1 MKKLLPVLL
10 IIALTLAL
18 FGCANNAATDS
29 SNNTMANDSDKVADG
44 NGETVVAYSFGPMT
58 GGAAWGQFEKGFND
72 ACEELGWEGHYLAP
86 TADNNMTELI
96 NLQETAITNGADVMI
111 PLVVDVDAMSD
122 MLDSAVEKG
131 IAMVA
136 VYQSAPQIPGVI
148 GTDAVN
154 LGYNIAEALAQCME
168 GKEIHV
174 VTMQTTLST
183 SVQNLQVDAFE
194 ERLLELCPDA
204 VIVRREECNSSAQT
218 AQDKLAAVCI
228 ANPETNAL
236 VSFDSYA
243 GLVLPSLIS
252 GTAIFLMRQYFLT
265 LPKDYKEAA
274 TLDGCGD
281 MGFLFHIA
289 VPLSIPTI
297 SSLAVYL
304 FVQIYNQFFWP
315 LLVTNTDEMRTIQIG
330 ISFLVAADV
339 INYGHILAGAVIA
352 IIPSGL
358 IYIFGQDYI
367 IKGMTAGGLKG

>member
-1 MKKLLPVLL
+1 MKKLLSVLL

-18 FGCANNAATDS
+18 FGCANNAATDR

-243 GLVLPSLIS
+243 GLGAASYVEAEGIQDDFCVIGIDDAKEILLAIKHGTMDATVAQMWYKMGYESVKLAEKVRNGEEIPANTDS
-252 GTAIFLMRQYFLT
+252 GTTIVMPEDVDAW
-265 LPKDYKEAA
+265 AA
-274 TLDGCGD
+274 EVGVDLED
-281 MGFLFHIA
+281 
-289 VPLSIPTI
+289 
-297 SSLAVYL
+297 
-304 FVQIYNQFFWP
+304 
-315 LLVTNTDEMRTIQIG
+315 
-330 ISFLVAADV
+330 
-339 INYGHILAGAVIA
+339 
-352 IIPSGL
+352 
-358 IYIFGQDYI
+358 
-367 IKGMTAGGLKG
+367 